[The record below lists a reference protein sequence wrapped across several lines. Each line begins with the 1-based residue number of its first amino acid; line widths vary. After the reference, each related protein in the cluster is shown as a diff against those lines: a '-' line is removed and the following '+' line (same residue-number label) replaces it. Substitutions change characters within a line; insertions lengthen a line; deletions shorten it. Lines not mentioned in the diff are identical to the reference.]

1 MRSQHFSASRWLIP
15 IPDSPPDA
23 PESFL
28 SDEELDTIVQDDVTV
43 EALTEALEELTE
55 EEVAQVLEAIL
66 EDEPT
71 QEQAILLTGV
81 ALVVHSA
88 ITLGQKDS

>member
-1 MRSQHFSASRWLIP
+1 MGRSTRWLIP
-15 IPDSPPDA
+15 IPDGPPDA

-28 SDEELDTIVQDDVTV
+28 SDEELDTMVQDDVTV
-43 EALTEALEELTE
+43 EALTEALEELTDT
-55 EEVAQVLEAIL
+55 EVVQVLEAIL

-81 ALVVHSA
+81 ALVLHSA
-88 ITLGQKDS
+88 ITLGIQQ